1 MNRLTKRIPNG
12 TAVMDCDSCGLKT
25 SRECTFYECRGQL
38 IRCLAEYEDT
48 GLTPEEI
55 KAPFTGNTVLNLA
68 AHVLGVEP
76 SRLQELA
83 EADKD
88 GRVIILP
95 YKVGDTVY
103 YIGGGGF
110 GDIVVEGT
118 VTDICGLPDRAVKVR
133 PAGMGFSIGLD
144 ADHLFRTY
152 AAAEKSIGGK

>member
-1 MNRLTKRIPNG
+1 MPPKENPVRACEECIHFFACFRQCGEPMAQSSATGCECYETVKSSMAYFAGTLDGAKGEIPNRLR
-12 TAVMDCDSCGLKT
+12 
-25 SRECTFYECRGQL
+25 
-38 IRCLAEYEDT
+38 
-48 GLTPEEI
+48 
-55 KAPFTGNTVLNLA
+55 
-68 AHVLGVEP
+68 
-76 SRLQELA
+76 ELA

-118 VTDICGLPDRAVKVR
+118 VTDIRGLPDRAVKVR

-152 AAAEKSIGGK
+152 AAAQKSIGGK

>member
-1 MNRLTKRIPNG
+1 MLKRLR
-12 TAVMDCDSCGLKT
+12 
-25 SRECTFYECRGQL
+25 
-38 IRCLAEYEDT
+38 
-48 GLTPEEI
+48 
-55 KAPFTGNTVLNLA
+55 
-68 AHVLGVEP
+68 
-76 SRLQELA
+76 ELA
-83 EADKD
+83 EADKA

-152 AAAEKSIGGK
+152 AAAQKSIGGK